1 MRVIRR
7 NCFETNSSSQHSIV
21 VTTNDCHVTAEE
33 LTGGDDYNPEYVY
46 VNSNGAI
53 NLYEVRDGYERYP
66 FQILST
72 FEDKLQY
79 ALCEYLGSKY
89 VDDPEYNE
97 IFEEFENITKEVVPG
112 FTHFS
117 IATRDEDA
125 WLTQNGDMIPHKF
138 LIYDG
143 WDAENQREIYTYKD
157 KEGNIHQAIF
167 DEENCYEAPDIGQ
180 IDHQSAGIL
189 KNFLKDRG
197 IPLKEF
203 LTNKKY
209 VIIVDGDEYCEW
221 DKFLHS
227 GLVDLDKIIEQYAVS
242 DETVRYL
249 KWKEENPDESDS

>member
-1 MRVIRR
+1 MRVIR
-7 NCFETNSSSQHSIV
+7 NSCFETNSSSQHSIV

-33 LTGGDDYNPEYVY
+33 LTGRDGYNPEYVY
-46 VNSNGAI
+46 VNSHGAI
-53 NLYEVRDGYERYP
+53 NLHEVRDGYERYP

-79 ALCEYLGSKY
+79 ALCEYLGRKY

-97 IFEEFENITKEVVPG
+97 IFEEFENITKEVIPE

-117 IATRDEDA
+117 IATRDEDV
-125 WLTQNGDMIPHKF
+125 WLTQDGDMIPHKF

-143 WDAENQREIYTYKD
+143 WDAENEREIYIYKD

-167 DEENCYEAPDIGQ
+167 DEENYLEAPDIGQ
-180 IDHQSAGIL
+180 IDHQSAGML

-197 IPLKEF
+197 ISLKEF

-209 VIIVDGDEYCEW
+209 VIIVDGDEYCEL
-221 DKFLHS
+221 DKLVHS
-227 GLVDLDKIIEQYAVS
+227 GLFNKSAVVDTYNVS
-242 DETVRYL
+242 DEELAYETWR
-249 KWKEENPDESDS
+249 KEHESDS

>member
-7 NCFETNSSSQHSIV
+7 SCFETNSSSQHSIV
-21 VTTNDCHVTAEE
+21 VTTNDCHVTAKE
-33 LTGGDDYNPEYVY
+33 LTGRDDYNPEYVY
-46 VNSNGAI
+46 VNSHGAI
-53 NLYEVRDGYERYP
+53 DLHEVRDGYGRYP

-89 VDDPEYNE
+89 VDDPDYDE
-97 IFEEFENITKEVVPG
+97 IFEEFENITKEVIPE

-117 IATRDEDA
+117 IATRDEDV
-125 WLTQNGDMIPHKF
+125 WLTQDGDMIPYKF

-143 WDAENQREIYTYKD
+143 WDAENEREIYTYKD

-167 DEENCYEAPDIGQ
+167 DEENYLEAPDIGQ
-180 IDHQSAGIL
+180 IDHQSAGML

-197 IPLKEF
+197 ISLKEF

-209 VIIVDGDEYCEW
+209 VIIVDGDEYCAL
-221 DKFLHS
+221 DKLVYS
-227 GLVDLDKIIEQYAVS
+227 GLFNRSVVVGTYNVS
-242 DETVRYL
+242 DEDLTYEAWR
-249 KWKEENPDESDS
+249 KEHESDS